1 MYYVHFKWET
11 KNFIISSMFIFT
23 DNSYNIHMNQEHT
36 FAYHVPQTDTRISVV
51 VHW

>member
-1 MYYVHFKWET
+1 
-11 KNFIISSMFIFT
+11 
-23 DNSYNIHMNQEHT
+23 MNQEHT